1 MGERRHPLAEVRQD
15 RMAGII
21 LDEGFARVTDLAG
34 RFGVSAVTVR
44 ADLTALEARA
54 RVRRVR
60 GGAVP
65 PSGLPGERAL
75 GAPGWQVSELPLGE
89 RPFESSQWEAPVQK
103 SSIGVHAAAMIAD
116 GDTVI
121 LDVGTTTTAIARAL
135 VLRTDLRD
143 VTVVTNGLNI
153 ALELER
159 AAPRISV
166 VVTGGT
172 LRPLQH
178 SLVNPLG
185 TVLLER
191 LRASVAFV
199 GCNGVDPEVGITNVN
214 LPEAEVKRA
223 MLLAARRRVIVAD
236 GSKVGEVEL
245 AKVCDIEEVNLLIT
259 DPSADPEVLNEIT
272 AAGCQ
277 VELAG

>member
-1 MGERRHPLAEVRQD
+1 MGERPEDAERHQPLAEVRQD

-44 ADLTALEARA
+44 ADLTAPEARA

-65 PSGLPGERAL
+65 LSGLLGERA
-75 GAPGWQVSELPLGE
+75 PELPLGE

-103 SSIGVHAAAMIAD
+103 SSIGLHAAAMIAD

-153 ALELER
+153 ALELEP
-159 AAPRISV
+159 ATPRVSV

-199 GCNGVDPEVGITNVN
+199 GCNGVDPEIGITNVN

-259 DPSADPEVLNEIT
+259 DPSADPEVLEAIA